1 MDLAAFAIQDKF
13 EEALDNAPAPLSCEE
28 QWSNRIELLNK
39 LSMRELLPM
48 DASYSTTN
56 NIDLHPLQDGDVQYP
71 FGVSRGSSWPHVVLA
86 LDVSFASRALR

>member
-13 EEALDNAPAPLSCEE
+13 EKEALDNASAPLSCGK

-39 LSMRELLPM
+39 LNMRELLPM

-56 NIDLHPLQDGDVQYP
+56 NIDLHSLQDGDVQYP
-71 FGVSRGSSWPHVVLA
+71 FGVWLEDPRDLTSY
-86 LDVSFASRALR
+86 LRIDWYFFC

>member
-13 EEALDNAPAPLSCEE
+13 EKEALDNAPAPLSCGE
-28 QWSNRIELLNK
+28 QWSNRIKLLNK

-56 NIDLHPLQDGDVQYP
+56 NIDLHSLQDGDVQYP
-71 FGVSRGSSWPHVVLA
+71 FGVWLEDPRDLTSYLCI
-86 LDVSFASRALR
+86 D

>member
-13 EEALDNAPAPLSCEE
+13 EKEALDNAPAPLSCGE
-28 QWSNRIELLNK
+28 QWSNRIKLLNK

-56 NIDLHPLQDGDVQYP
+56 NIDLHSLQDGDVQYP
-71 FGVSRGSSWPHVVLA
+71 FGVWLEDPRDLTLCLHIA
-86 LDVSFASRALR
+86 